1 MNAKEI
7 ERNEAIEQLKK
18 YVTEGATVYTIL
30 RRVSPSGMTRHLDVF
45 VLRENEPYRLTWK
58 VCKAL
63 GYSYDRKQ
71 EALKISGCGMDMGFA
86 VVYDL
91 GLVLFKKGN
100 ALNHRW
106 L

>member
-45 VLRENEPYRLTWK
+45 VLRENEPYRLTWN

-71 EALKISGCGMDMGFA
+71 EALKIGGCGMDMGFA